1 VVDNP
6 IMRII
11 AGEFGGRR
19 LKAPKGRNTRPT
31 PDRVREALFSVLG
44 EKVDGARVVELFGGT
59 GSLGLES
66 ISRGAARA
74 VFFEIHSGALSALR
88 DNISALALED
98 RTEIHRR
105 SVLDLPRVL
114 RDADPFH
121 LVFCDPPHRVLDS
134 ASGRR
139 RVEQLLS
146 AVPLAPDATVI
157 LEHRAGALGDLSP
170 AALDLETIRT
180 WGSTGIAFYRPRI

>member
-1 VVDNP
+1 
-6 IMRII
+6 MRII
-11 AGEFGGRR
+11 SGEFGGRR

-44 EKVDGARVVELFGGT
+44 DDVEGARVVELFGGT

-66 ISRGAARA
+66 LSRGAARA
-74 VFFEIHSGALSALR
+74 VFFEIDSGALSALR
-88 DNISALALED
+88 DNIRTLAVPD
-98 RTEIHRR
+98 RTEVHRR

-114 RDADPFH
+114 LDADPFH
-121 LVFCDPPHRVLDS
+121 LVFCDPPHRVLAS

-146 AVPLAPDATVI
+146 AVPLAPGATV
-157 LEHRAGALGDLSP
+157 LLAHRAGALGDLAP
-170 AALDLETIRT
+170 AALDLERIRT
-180 WGSTGIAFYRPRI
+180 WGSTGIAFFHRRT